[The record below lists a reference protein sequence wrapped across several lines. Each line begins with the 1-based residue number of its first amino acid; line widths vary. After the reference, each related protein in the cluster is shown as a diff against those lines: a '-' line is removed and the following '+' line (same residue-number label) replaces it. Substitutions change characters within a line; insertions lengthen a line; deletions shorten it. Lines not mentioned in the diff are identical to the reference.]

1 MFKKLA
7 IALAFSPR
15 FEALLH
21 EAKRIQYIFGAELVI
36 IHVGSNDASKEKLLD
51 EKLRSL
57 DYPTDRVKIIWKQGD
72 PARTILKVCRR
83 EKVDLLIAGAMKKEN
98 IIRYYLGS
106 VARKILRKAECSVLM
121 LINPSTNPQPFKKIV
136 INGGEH
142 EYLLSALQK
151 GCTLGKIENAVQVH
165 ILREVRMYGLA
176 MAVAGEE
183 GNEDEYAETRRRL
196 VDDEKEKVRKLLDT
210 IDTESLNIN
219 IKVFAG
225 KPEHEIAKY
234 SKRIKA
240 DLLILG
246 APDHKLSLIDRLF
259 PHDLEY
265 LLADLPSNL
274 LIIHKK

>member
-1 MFKKLA
+1 MFKKIA

-21 EAKRIQYIFGAELVI
+21 ETKRFQDIFDAQLII
-36 IHVGSNDASKEKLLD
+36 IHVGSPDAKKEQILKEKLT
-51 EKLRSL
+51 EIGFTENQ
-57 DYPTDRVKIIWKQGD
+57 YKIIWKQGD
-72 PARTILKVCRR
+72 PARQILSVCRR

-98 IIRYYLGS
+98 IIRYYIGS
-106 VARKILRKAECSVLM
+106 VARKILRKADCSVLM
-121 LINPSTNPQPFKKIV
+121 LINPSSNPKPFHKIV
-136 INGGEH
+136 INGGEN

-151 GCTLGKIENAVQVH
+151 GCSLGKIENAAQLH

-183 GNEDEYAETRRRL
+183 GNEDEYTETRRRL
-196 VDDEKEKVRKLLDT
+196 LEDEKQKVRKLLDD
-210 IDTESLNIN
+210 IDTESLHIN
-219 IKVFAG
+219 IKIFAG
-225 KPEHEIAKY
+225 KPEYEIAKY

-274 LIIHKK
+274 LIVHKK